1 VVGAAADAWQDSG
14 MDAVLHKPFTLRS
27 LAETLARFLVPST
40 VADGVA
46 SPVVRPIA
54 SALSVLRQRAD
65 LFDLDVVAELEGFA
79 ASGRSDFVEK
89 VIGLYCV
96 NAPRCI
102 DDLHVATRS
111 NITTGISEAAH
122 ALKSMSY
129 SIGAKAVAAAAA
141 ELETVGLN
149 GTIPDKFATDGLS
162 ALLSDTLAS
171 LGSPGP
177 ARQTLLT
184 P

>member
-1 VVGAAADAWQDSG
+1 

-171 LGSPGP
+171 LGSPGQLV
-177 ARQTLLT
+177 RLS
-184 P
+184 